1 MSGSLQSHDYV
12 QGMSGL
18 RIDFRTGELELN
30 SLRLQVGS
38 LPSDPQLVTVIAG
51 EWSDSDLP
59 RNAIERYKF
68 IGDQVMKI
76 PEGYRDSAEFTAEG
90 FWLDRDGTDHR
101 TTLTYQR
108 RETAEE
114 VEARQE
120 KAKAGGSG
128 IKLLDGV
135 LTITHDGVVRAQLTG
150 LLDLREPEQTKPFK
164 VEGGKVYINEDFLA
178 EGMATSADLHA
189 AWFGPCMCAG
199 GYTGTVSEPGAALKA
214 GGVNA
219 ALDRMAAV
227 IRETKLYEPLLAD
240 PKQLK
245 TSFAD
250 DVKDVIRSELRQGGL
265 LWRRG

>member
-1 MSGSLQSHDYV
+1 MSGSIQSHDYV
-12 QGMSGL
+12 PGISGWKL
-18 RIDFRTGELELN
+18 PYNGTFEIN
-30 SLRLQVGS
+30 SAKIQVGS
-38 LPSDPQLVTVIAG
+38 LPSDSQLITITAG
-51 EWSDSDLP
+51 SWSEYDLP
-59 RNAIERYKF
+59 ANALERFAF
-68 IGDQVMKI
+68 IGAELDKI
-76 PEGYRDSAEFTAEG
+76 PAECRQSAEFTTEDIS
-90 FWLDRDGTDHR
+90 FDRDGSDYR

-128 IKLLDGV
+128 IKIKDGV
-135 LTITHDGVVRAQLTG
+135 LTITHDGVVRVRLTG
-150 LLDLREPEQTKPFK
+150 LPDLREPEQPKPFK
-164 VEGGKVYINEDFLA
+164 VEGGKVYISEGFLA
-178 EGMATSADLHA
+178 EGMATSADLHG

-240 PKQLK
+240 SEQFKA
-245 TSFAD
+245 SFAD